1 MNFKIYFQQSVAIDV
16 IAHNQTYRDY
26 LDSLCS
32 STGKYGFDA
41 NQEMFLNIYRDT
53 VFKLD
58 ERGYLFSD
66 DPELLAIQRGI
77 KDLSQLPSTVPQP
90 TGLESIEISEELLHP
105 IAATELLPSEQ
116 TKTEI
121 PSDDSDSEIVYLFF
135 FVISYIQTEDIEHQ
149 KSLTRRRIIF
159 PYLRRLF
166 ETRKSATVT
175 RKRIERINTFCEPDD
190 EIKTVFNEKVNEY
203 LHVRIVVFI
212 PVIILEFPESS

>member
-1 MNFKIYFQQSVAIDV
+1 MNIKIYFQQSVAIDV

-32 STGKYGFDA
+32 SSGKYGFDA

-121 PSDDSDSEIVYLFF
+121 PSDDSESEIVSSFCIL
-135 FVISYIQTEDIEHQ
+135 INKNRQ
-149 KSLTRRRIIF
+149 K
-159 PYLRRLF
+159 
-166 ETRKSATVT
+166 
-175 RKRIERINTFCEPDD
+175 
-190 EIKTVFNEKVNEY
+190 
-203 LHVRIVVFI
+203 
-212 PVIILEFPESS
+212 ILSITNH

>member
-1 MNFKIYFQQSVAIDV
+1 MIFKIYFQQSVAIDV

-135 FVISYIQTEDIEHQ
+135 FFFLYLD
-149 KSLTRRRIIF
+149 RR
-159 PYLRRLF
+159 Y
-166 ETRKSATVT
+166 
-175 RKRIERINTFCEPDD
+175 
-190 EIKTVFNEKVNEY
+190 
-203 LHVRIVVFI
+203 
-212 PVIILEFPESS
+212 